1 MIYIHKII
9 TGCDKVCAYALP
21 GTNLDYEGGVEM
33 REKYE
38 RETRRDFYI
47 RHCAACFWCII
58 FITYIFFKYT
68 ILLHIYVILLGGEVL
83 YYALHQKQ
91 LQYKYDFAAIL
102 VIMILIVFAL
112 CMAGA
117 DWVYQHHPENYWFRI

>member
-58 FITYIFFKYT
+58 FIAYIFFKYT
-68 ILLHIYVILLGGEVL
+68 ILLHIYV
-83 YYALHQKQ
+83 
-91 LQYKYDFAAIL
+91 
-102 VIMILIVFAL
+102 
-112 CMAGA
+112 MASYIYTS
-117 DWVYQHHPENYWFRI
+117 WW